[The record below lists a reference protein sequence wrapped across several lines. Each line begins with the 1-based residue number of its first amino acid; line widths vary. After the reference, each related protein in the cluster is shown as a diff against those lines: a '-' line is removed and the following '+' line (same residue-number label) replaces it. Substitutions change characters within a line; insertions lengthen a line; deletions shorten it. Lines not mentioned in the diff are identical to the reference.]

1 MRVAS
6 LRIASFVTL
15 AMMPAVIAAC
25 GSENRQGTGA
35 LLGAVTG
42 RVAGAQAGSG
52 HDRAATAAANAVI
65 GGISGNEV
73 GLQMSDRERR
83 IAANAEYRALEY
95 GRSGAPTAW
104 HYPATGHR
112 GSIVPGRPYQK
123 GSQYCRTYIHT
134 INRGG
139 SPETV
144 KGIACRELN
153 GTWRNV
159 G

>member
-1 MRVAS
+1 
-6 LRIASFVTL
+6 
-15 AMMPAVIAAC
+15 
-25 GSENRQGTGA
+25 
-35 LLGAVTG
+35 
-42 RVAGAQAGSG
+42 
-52 HDRAATAAANAVI
+52 VI

-95 GRSGAPTAW
+95 GRSGAPTGW

-139 SPETV
+139 SLETV
-144 KGIACRELN
+144 KGTACREPN